1 MTADEIVQNVLK
13 QIHTLKF
20 WIGYQQTK
28 NNVASFG
35 FDVTVR
41 TTRLNFWCE
50 KDLIFWLKSQI
61 YQLLKWFGWTLIPV
75 MAQNV
80 LKNCS
85 RRAEDFVLKNEVWS
99 VLCEWFSPDS
109 CLIQCVDE
117 SDMETKWYYFLQ
129 TTFESSIWFDVP
141 KWTKVSNS
149 EREGLKWNTR
159 PDARNLETES
169 EDKAE

>member
-13 QIHTLKF
+13 QKHTLKF

-35 FDVTVR
+35 FDVRVR
-41 TTRLNFWCE
+41 ATRLNFWCE

-99 VLCEWFSPDS
+99 VFCEWFGPDS
-109 CLIQCVDE
+109 CLIQCVDDWNVTWKP
-117 SDMETKWYYFLQ
+117 SDFIFFILHLNLL
-129 TTFESSIWFDVP
+129 FDLTSP
-141 KWTKVSNS
+141 S
-149 EREGLKWNTR
+149 GLKWATVR
-159 PDARNLETES
+159 GRV
-169 EDKAE
+169 